1 MELIIVRTINVKPVE
16 IAGNCRANLTV
27 EDEFQIRG
35 MQLENPRQS
44 RLCLQALSHLPPIV
58 TQLQRETHCFA
69 HVICSDCLS
78 RQGLENG
85 VVFLLG
91 HADKWELCQAISD
104 YCRLCR
110 ECAAEPVSARRL
122 TMEALRYQKEGDF
135 EKATEKMTAAVS
147 ELKRVVGISQ

>member
-91 HADKWELCQAISD
+91 HADKWELCQAISAYD
-104 YCRLCR
+104 RLCDER
-110 ECAAEPVSARRL
+110 EEPQTTRQLKAEAIQHLDRDEYSQAVQKMKAAL
-122 TMEALRYQKEGDF
+122 EAL
-135 EKATEKMTAAVS
+135 
-147 ELKRVVGISQ
+147 KRAIALEEV

>member
-91 HADKWELCQAISD
+91 HADKWELCQAISAYD
-104 YCRLCR
+104 RLCGKCEEPQTTR
-110 ECAAEPVSARRL
+110 QLKAEAIQHLDRDEYSQAVQKMKAAL
-122 TMEALRYQKEGDF
+122 EAL
-135 EKATEKMTAAVS
+135 
-147 ELKRVVGISQ
+147 KRAIALEEV